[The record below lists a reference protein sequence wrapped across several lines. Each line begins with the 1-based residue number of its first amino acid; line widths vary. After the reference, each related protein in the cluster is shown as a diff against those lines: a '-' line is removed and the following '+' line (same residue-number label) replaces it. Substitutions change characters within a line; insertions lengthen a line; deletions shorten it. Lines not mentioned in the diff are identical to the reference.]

1 MIMKTTMKNLA
12 AATFIAF
19 LLIVGNVKAEGTE
32 TKLTSQAIETTLQLE
47 NWMISEKIWNTKPA
61 VIFEFVQE
69 TDTEM
74 NVENWMTGASAWNS
88 NGNFIEV
95 AEPEMELENWMTN
108 DKVWNNYYNVE
119 ETETEMKVENWMK
132 SNSVWN

>member
-1 MIMKTTMKNLA
+1 MKTTMKNLA
-12 AATFIAF
+12 AGAFIAF

-32 TKLTSQAIETTLQLE
+32 TKATSQAVETSLQLE
-47 NWMISEKIWNTKPA
+47 NWMISETIWNTKPA
-61 VIFEFVQE
+61 ANFAVVQE
-69 TDTEM
+69 TE
-74 NVENWMTGASAWNS
+74 NGLQLENWMTSASVWNS
-88 NGNFIEV
+88 NIIFENVTETKL
-95 AEPEMELENWMTN
+95 ELENWMTN